1 MPVVAS
7 LGLLEIGP
15 ALSEKRN
22 TNMKLT
28 LMKSQLVNLSQD
40 KEILP
45 NDQMLP
51 NELTPQAAGGNSTVP
66 PMLTNDE
73 NCPIGYWSIQ
83 FCL

>member
-1 MPVVAS
+1 
-7 LGLLEIGP
+7 
-15 ALSEKRN
+15 
-22 TNMKLT
+22 MKLT
-28 LMKSQLVNLSQD
+28 LIKSQLVNLSPD

-45 NDQMLP
+45 NDQVLP